1 MTDRELL
8 TPGTQHIVMDPVLC
22 FRIQARTK

>member
-8 TPGTQHIVMDPVLC
+8 EPGTQHIVMDPVLY
-22 FRIQARTK
+22 FRIKARAK